1 MEIIALSS
9 IQRMHLIAPAAAVIH
24 DLTGDFEGDIA
35 GVFNY
40 IVIQHVLVFTFIVC
54 MNFVVLLTILI

>member
-1 MEIIALSS
+1 
-9 IQRMHLIAPAAAVIH
+9 MHLIAPAAAVIH